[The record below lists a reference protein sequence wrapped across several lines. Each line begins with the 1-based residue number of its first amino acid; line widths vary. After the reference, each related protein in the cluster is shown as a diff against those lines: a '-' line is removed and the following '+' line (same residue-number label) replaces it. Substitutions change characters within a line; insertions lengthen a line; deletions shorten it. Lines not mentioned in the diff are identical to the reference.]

1 MGAATQRA
9 GKSLAIRLPKT
20 VVARLGV
27 REGDA
32 EDIAVN
38 VSKWAH
44 SLAVRLP
51 GKIVEA
57 LRLEPGASLD
67 ILESGDDENEAE
79 EAARRARFL
88 AAMEKIRWPARESYK
103 FDRDEANER

>member
-1 MGAATQRA
+1 M
-9 GKSLAIRLPKT
+9 
-20 VVARLGV
+20 
-27 REGDA
+27 
-32 EDIAVN
+32 N
-38 VSKWAH
+38 VSKWGH

-57 LRLEPGASLD
+57 LRLEPRASLD
-67 ILESGDDENEAE
+67 ILESGGGEDAAE

-88 AAMEKIRWPARESYK
+88 AAMEKIRWSAPEDYK